1 MIRKSELARL
11 LGVTPAAVTF
21 AIKGGRIAD
30 AVRVVDGRELL
41 DHDLAL
47 QLWKRNTL
55 ANNNAVQVPV
65 PGERK
70 ARSKRAEPAAAPA
83 EGRRPAAAAE
93 PGVANAPTAEQL
105 RAFIEGMPEDQIPEL
120 NESRARREHYQ
131 AEKARLEALQGRGE
145 LVPAA
150 DVKRQA
156 FETARATRDALLGIP
171 DRLAAQ
177 LAACSDAR
185 QVHVLLTEELRVALR
200 GLANG

>member
-30 AVRVVDGRELL
+30 AVRVVNGRELL

-70 ARSKRAEPAAAPA
+70 ARSKRTEPAAAPA
-83 EGRRPAAAAE
+83 EARRPAAAAE
-93 PGVANAPTAEQL
+93 PDVANAPTAEQL

-185 QVHVLLTEELRVALR
+185 QVHVLLSEELRVALR